1 MQNIF
6 GSILGRKD
14 RYCDTCVSGG
24 NLKVG
29 DIVYITS
36 FADHKNPCR
45 HSGCPTW
52 RSAIGV
58 ITEVLYEYDGSQS
71 RIIVLVEG
79 EEHYFS
85 NYNVRPIRSEDK
97 LEAS

>member
-1 MQNIF
+1 M
-6 GSILGRKD
+6 GHR
-14 RYCDTCVSGG
+14 VGG
-24 NLKVG
+24 ALKIG

-36 FADHKNPCR
+36 FADHKNPCP

-79 EEHYFS
+79 EEHYFM
-85 NYNVRPIRSEDK
+85 NYNVRPIQPEDK

>member
-1 MQNIF
+1 MGHRF
-6 GSILGRKD
+6 GG
-14 RYCDTCVSGG
+14 T
-24 NLKVG
+24 LKIG

-36 FADHKNPCR
+36 FADHKNPCP
-45 HSGCPTW
+45 HSGCPNW

-58 ITEVLYEYDGSQS
+58 VTEVLYEYDGSQS

-79 EEHYFS
+79 EEYYFM
-85 NYNVRPIRSEDK
+85 NYNVRPIQPEDK